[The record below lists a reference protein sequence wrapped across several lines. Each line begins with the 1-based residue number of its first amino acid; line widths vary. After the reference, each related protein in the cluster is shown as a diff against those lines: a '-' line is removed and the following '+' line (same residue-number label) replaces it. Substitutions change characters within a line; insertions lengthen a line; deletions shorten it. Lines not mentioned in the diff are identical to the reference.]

1 MDTGIGVL
9 KKEGF
14 IFLGDKARNS
24 VNLNQ
29 FGTIRES
36 LFYKDDI
43 VLNAGNNIYIIKD
56 DSLIHIP
63 IDEKARERPIRINK
77 MGLINGQ
84 LYIAIQGNRND
95 NGLYKY
101 NPDSIKFYKAVEFG
115 NYDSEITN
123 YQVVNFEQCN
133 NGDIWLNN
141 NMKIK
146 RIKSDGLGYKV
157 MESPYQLIGENG
169 IVHTIHCDSDGT
181 VWFAG
186 VKGIYHLNKLEW
198 DYETD
203 FKTNITNVYLE
214 NDSLIY
220 GGFGELQ
227 RDVKIKFNE
236 NRIKFNF
243 AATSYIDESR
253 NTYSYKLEGIDKNW
267 SEWSSKKEIEYS
279 FVPEGDY
286 LFKVKSRNV
295 YEVEGTT
302 DTFAFTILPPWYRTW
317 WAYLLYLLLTSVIL
331 YIAYK
336 IRVNQ
341 LLKVE
346 RIRTKIASDLHDE
359 VSATLTG
366 ISYFAEA
373 VKTNLDVGKKEHF
386 MNLIT
391 ESAGEA
397 KDKISDIVWSISPE
411 NDDWVIFLSK
421 CRRFASDLV
430 ESRALEYDF
439 KIAEYINGQLD
450 MNIRQHLWMIFKEM
464 ITNAVRHSNA
474 TRVDVIIDSEH
485 GVFKMIV
492 QDNGDGFD
500 ISSKVFGNGLNN
512 IKRRAERIK
521 AEVELDSELKIGTR
535 WKLEVQL

>member
-1 MDTGIGVL
+1 M
-9 KKEGF
+9 
-14 IFLGDKARNS
+14 
-24 VNLNQ
+24 
-29 FGTIRES
+29 
-36 LFYKDDI
+36 
-43 VLNAGNNIYIIKD
+43 
-56 DSLIHIP
+56 
-63 IDEKARERPIRINK
+63 
-77 MGLINGQ
+77 
-84 LYIAIQGNRND
+84 
-95 NGLYKY
+95 
-101 NPDSIKFYKAVEFG
+101 
-115 NYDSEITN
+115 
-123 YQVVNFEQCN
+123 
-133 NGDIWLNN
+133 
-141 NMKIK
+141 
-146 RIKSDGLGYKV
+146 
-157 MESPYQLIGENG
+157 
-169 IVHTIHCDSDGT
+169 
-181 VWFAG
+181 
-186 VKGIYHLNKLEW
+186 
-198 DYETD
+198 
-203 FKTNITNVYLE
+203 
-214 NDSLIY
+214 
-220 GGFGELQ
+220 
-227 RDVKIKFNE
+227 
-236 NRIKFNF
+236 
-243 AATSYIDESR
+243 
-253 NTYSYKLEGIDKNW
+253 
-267 SEWSSKKEIEYS
+267 
-279 FVPEGDY
+279 
-286 LFKVKSRNV
+286 
-295 YEVEGTT
+295 
-302 DTFAFTILPPWYRTW
+302 
-317 WAYLLYLLLTSVIL
+317 
-331 YIAYK
+331 
-336 IRVNQ
+336 NQ

-450 MNIRQHLWMIFKEM
+450 MNVRQHLWMIFKEM